1 MAHIGAMDLSNQ
13 DLAELLARW
22 GFEREE
28 VSDIVLSES
37 GEISGTAKYVGA
49 QYVLKA
55 ADDPGKVLRAITL
68 AEALAAAGLAAPTV
82 IPTLDGAE
90 YVQSGTLC
98 FYLCRRVEG
107 EHFPVKQL
115 YLEPDCAKARFL
127 GRILGQLDLAIAQI
141 DLPTEEADPVSAVCD
156 WAIPVLQDVLPL
168 EKAFTSR
175 FPSRLRAL
183 YTKLPRQIIHRDP
196 NPANILL
203 SGGKWGFIDFELSER
218 NARIYDPCYA
228 ALAILSE
235 SYEDGNEEKL
245 DKWTEILREIL
256 RGYDAAAQLTDPEK
270 EAIPYLLLANQLIAT
285 AWFYQNPAYHK
296 LYKTNANITVWLIRN
311 FDILFFLH

>member
-1 MAHIGAMDLSNQ
+1 MVHIGAIDLPNQ
-13 DLAELLARW
+13 DLAELLALW

-55 ADDPGKVLRAITL
+55 ADDPGKVLRASTL
-68 AEALAAAGLAAPTV
+68 AEALAAVGLAAPTV
-82 IPTLDGAE
+82 IPTLDGAD
-90 YVQSGTLC
+90 YVQNGELC

-115 YLEPDCAKARFL
+115 YLEPDGAQARFL
-127 GRILGQLDLAIAQI
+127 GRILGQLDLALAQI
-141 DLPTEEADPVSAVCD
+141 DIPLAEANPVSSVCD
-156 WAIPVLQDVLPL
+156 WAIPVLHDVLPL

-175 FPSRLRAL
+175 FSSRLRAL
-183 YTKLPRQIIHRDP
+183 YDKLPRQIVHRDP

-245 DKWTEILREIL
+245 DKWTEILLEIL
-256 RGYDAAAQLTDPEK
+256 CGYEAAAQLTDSEK

-285 AWFYQNPAYHK
+285 AWFYQNPAYRK
-296 LYKTNANITVWLIRN
+296 LYDTNANITAWLIRN
-311 FDILFFLH
+311 FDRMQE